1 MLLIVD
7 SRRVNSGVRR
17 LSLFKEVYNL
27 KCHMLGVKIEIT
39 RFIDDSFPG
48 FVECRLIDAWG
59 NQHLFIEKV
68 PIVTSES
75 LDGSNSYPQSGII
88 ACRIVDRRD
97 VDGHE
102 ILKIETETP
111 WHIESTTGETS
122 FNVGRNQLVEFD

>member
-1 MLLIVD
+1 
-7 SRRVNSGVRR
+7 
-17 LSLFKEVYNL
+17 
-27 KCHMLGVKIEIT
+27 MLGVKIEIT